1 MTIRAWKDAEYRASL
16 SPEQLAL
23 LTPSPAGESL
33 QSDELNQQVGGIWYG
48 WVLSISGECNGG
60 TCCNPFG
67 SGN

>member
-33 QSDELNQQVGGIWYG
+33 QAEELSQQVGGAWFGAYYT
-48 WVLSISGECNGG
+48 ISGECNGG

-67 SGN
+67 SGH